1 MEFFK
6 GINGLYYLLALLA
19 IGALMERLAPWRKF
33 ESFGLAR
40 WLRNASM
47 AFYGAIILNLIPF
60 IAGYGGAIA
69 AAENGI
75 GLFNQIALPL
85 WAALAATVVV
95 VDGLSYV
102 QHRILHQWYFFWRTH
117 RVHHSDER
125 IDVSTSLR
133 FHPFETVFRA
143 TLEAGVIF
151 ALGLPPEGIL
161 LSFGVLVFFN
171 TITHANIA
179 VPAAVDRTLSQVLVT
194 PAVHRLHHAAAPE
207 HQFTNFGTVL
217 TLWDR
222 LFGTYC
228 GPEKLRADEA
238 FGIEGAE
245 AIEQESFAN
254 LALDPFRTPKEAAIP
269 KPNDAKPQN

>member
-6 GINGLYYLLALLA
+6 GVNGLYYLLALLA
-19 IGALMERLAPWRKF
+19 AGALAERLAPWRKF
-33 ESFGLAR
+33 KTFGLAR

-60 IAGYGGAIA
+60 IAGYSGAVFA
-69 AAENGI
+69 GENGI
-75 GLFNQIALPL
+75 GLLNQIDLPL
-85 WAALAATVVV
+85 WAALAATVAV
-95 VDGLSYV
+95 VDALSYI

-151 ALGLPPEGIL
+151 LLGLPPEGIL

-179 VPAAVDRTLSQVLVT
+179 IPSAVDRAITWLFVT
-194 PAVHRLHHAAAPE
+194 PAVHRLHHSTAPE

-228 GPEKLRADEA
+228 SHENLREDEA

-245 AIEQESFAN
+245 AIEPESFAN
-254 LALDPFRTPKEAAIP
+254 LALDPFRTPKDGAIP
-269 KPNDAKPQN
+269 KPAKLQSED